1 MDKKAISLFSITPY
15 GDIHRFDDTK
25 SIGRVRIFYKGKN
38 RNYSYISDEFAEK
51 LISTLPY
58 TPVKGIYDKEEK
70 DFTDHGFD
78 RSEGRIYG
86 IVPEKS
92 NFAWEKHIDEDGV
105 EREYACVD
113 CIYFTGIYEEAG
125 TITDKA
131 QSMELYRPSIQGS
144 WKTIDGE
151 DYFVFEDACFL
162 GLQVLG
168 EKVEPCFEGAA
179 FFSLYNELIKKIEEK
194 EANEVDAF
202 ENKEAEVVEETVE
215 TPIEETVETPVEE
228 TVEAPVEENTEAAAE
243 ENVESNVEGAPAS
256 EDTVTEEAPV
266 ETEAEAENA
275 PKEPALLLE
284 PEAYAMVKAENENLS
299 TKISELNEY
308 ISTLTMER
316 DNALAQVT
324 AFESKVQ
331 ELSTLCESLSTYK
344 KNIEDSKK
352 LAVIAEYADKI
363 SEEVLETY
371 RQNLDKFSEED
382 LDMHLFYEMKK
393 ASPNIF
399 SNPDSSVVII
409 PKNNQKSEKS
419 SIERILDRYEKK

>member
-38 RNYSYISDEFAEK
+38 RNYSYITDEFASK

-70 DFTDHGFD
+70 DFTDHGFE
-78 RSEGRIYG
+78 RNEGKIYG

-92 NFAWEKHIDEDGV
+92 NFAWEKHLDEDGV
-105 EREYACVD
+105 EREYACTD

-179 FFSLYNELIKKIEEK
+179 FFSLYNDLIKKIEEK
-194 EANEVDAF
+194 EANEVEAF
-202 ENKEAEVVEETVE
+202 KKEEAAEVIEEKVENTEEVVEA
-215 TPIEETVETPVEE
+215 PAEEVTEE
-228 TVEAPVEENTEAAAE
+228 VSNEENTEAAAE
-243 ENVESNVEGAPAS
+243 ENVEANVEGAPAS
-256 EDTVTEEAPV
+256 EEVVPEANV
-266 ETEAEAENA
+266 EAEATEEPSA
-275 PKEPALLLE
+275 PSLLLE
-284 PEAYAMVKAENENLS
+284 PEAYAMVRAENENLS
-299 TKISELNEY
+299 TKISELNEI

-316 DNALAQVT
+316 DNALAQVS
-324 AFESKVQ
+324 AFENKVQ

-352 LAVIAEYADKI
+352 LAVIAEYTDKI

-399 SNPDSSVVII
+399 STSDSSIVII
-409 PKNNQKSEKS
+409 PKNNQKNEKS
-419 SIERILDRYEKK
+419 SIERILDGYEKK

>member
-78 RSEGRIYG
+78 RNEGRIYG

-92 NFAWEKHIDEDGV
+92 NFAWEKHLDDDGV

-179 FFSLYNELIKKIEEK
+179 FFSLYNDLIKKIEEK
-194 EANEVDAF
+194 EANEVEAF
-202 ENKEAEVVEETVE
+202 EKKEAEVVEEVVE
-215 TPIEETVETPVEE
+215 TPAEEVVETPTEE
-228 TVEAPVEENTEAAAE
+228 VAEAPVEENIEAAAE
-243 ENVESNVEGAPAS
+243 ENVEADVEGAPAS
-256 EDTVTEEAPV
+256 EEVVEEAAA
-266 ETEAEAENA
+266 ETETVEAPNT
-275 PKEPALLLE
+275 PALLLE
-284 PEAYAMVKAENENLS
+284 PEAYALVMEENKNLS
-299 TKISELNEY
+299 TKISELNEV

-316 DNALAQVT
+316 DNAIAQVSD
-324 AFESKVQ
+324 FESRVQ
-331 ELSTLCESLSTYK
+331 ELTTLCESLSTYK

-352 LAVIAEYADKI
+352 LAVIAEYTDKV

-399 SNPDSSVVII
+399 STSDSSIVII
-409 PKNNQKSEKS
+409 PKNNQKNEKS
-419 SIERILDRYEKK
+419 SIERILDGYEKK

>member
-78 RSEGRIYG
+78 RNEGRIYG

-92 NFAWEKHIDEDGV
+92 NFAWEKHLDDDGV

-179 FFSLYNELIKKIEEK
+179 FFSLYNDLIKKIEEK
-194 EANEVDAF
+194 EANEVEAF
-202 ENKEAEVVEETVE
+202 EKKEQEVVEEV
-215 TPIEETVETPVEE
+215 
-228 TVEAPVEENTEAAAE
+228 VEAPTEEVVEAPAEETAEAPIEENTEAAAE
-243 ENVESNVEGAPAS
+243 ENVEADVESAPAS
-256 EDTVTEEAPV
+256 EEVVEEANV
-266 ETEAEAENA
+266 EVGAPETAEA
-275 PKEPALLLE
+275 PSTPALLLE
-284 PEAYAMVKAENENLS
+284 PEAYALVMAENKNLS
-299 TKISELNEY
+299 TKISELNEV

-316 DNALAQVT
+316 DNAIAQVSS
-324 AFESKVQ
+324 FEAKVQ
-331 ELSTLCESLSTYK
+331 ELTTLCESLSTYK

-352 LAVIAEYADKI
+352 LAVIAEYTDKI

-399 SNPDSSVVII
+399 STPDSSIVVI
-409 PKNNQKSEKS
+409 PKNQKVEKS
-419 SIERILDRYEKK
+419 SIERILDGYEKK